1 MSATQ
6 TDAAAI
12 NDLLDKWSDAELAA
26 DTAALGTYLD
36 ADYVGIGPFG
46 FTLTQEEWLQR
57 HTSGDLKYSEFK
69 LVDRAIRQYG
79 DAAIV
84 VGVQDATATYQGKPV
99 PVQGTLRFSATVV
112 RSGDAWAVAGFQL
125 SQMGLPQGPPR

>member
-1 MSATQ
+1 MS
-6 TDAAAI
+6 AI

-26 DTAALGTYLD
+26 DTGALGDYLAD
-36 ADYVGIGPFG
+36 DYVGIGPFG
-46 FTLTQEEWLQR
+46 FTLTKEEWLQR
-57 HTSGDLKYSEFK
+57 HTSGDLKYNEFK
-69 LVDRAIRQYG
+69 LVERNTREYG

-112 RSGDAWAVAGFQL
+112 RVAGEWKVAGFQL
-125 SQMGLPQGPPR
+125 SQMGLPQGGPPR